1 MTLPPLRALAALLA
15 AGAALTG
22 CAASTDD
29 ASDGTVRVVASFY
42 PLQYVAERV
51 GGEHVSVSSLT
62 APGAE
67 PHDLELGAK
76 DLVEMIDAD
85 LVLYSA
91 GFQPAVDEGLDQVD
105 PDHVL
110 EVSSAARMTLP
121 AGGDGH
127 DHGDEQS
134 DEHAAEATDAFSDEE
149 SHGSLDPHFWL
160 DPTRYADVAQA
171 VADRL
176 ATDDPD
182 NAAAYAANAE
192 TFVSEL
198 TALDEDFSAGLATCE
213 TRVLVTSHAAFA
225 YLADRYDL
233 DQHGIAGLSPEVEP
247 SASALKEITD
257 LVRDEGISTIYQ
269 ETLVEPHFA
278 RTVAAATG
286 ATIAT
291 LDPLEGITDESAGDD
306 YLEVMRTNLE
316 VLREGQQC
324 R

>member
-15 AGAALTG
+15 TALALAG
-22 CAASTDD
+22 CATGPD
-29 ASDGTVRVVASFY
+29 AGDDGTVRVVASFY
-42 PLQYVAERV
+42 PLEYVAERV
-51 GGEHVSVSSLT
+51 GGEHVRVSSLT

-85 LVLYSA
+85 LVVYAA

-105 PDHVL
+105 PAHVL
-110 EVSSAARMTLP
+110 EVSEAARMTLP
-121 AGGDGH
+121 ADGGH
-127 DHGDEQS
+127 DHDHDHG
-134 DEHAAEATDAFSDEE
+134 DEHAAEATDAFSEE
-149 SHGSLDPHFWL
+149 EAHGDVDPHFWL
-160 DPTRYADVAQA
+160 DPTRYADVANA

-176 ATDDPD
+176 ATDDPA
-182 NAAAYAANAE
+182 NAEAYAANAA
-192 TFVSEL
+192 TFVAEL
-198 TALDEDFSAGLATCE
+198 TRLDEDFAAGLASCE

-233 DQHGIAGLSPEVEP
+233 DQHGIAGLSPEAEP

-257 LVRDEGISTIYQ
+257 LVTREGISTIYQ
-269 ETLVEPHFA
+269 ETLVEPNFA
-278 RTVAAATG
+278 RTVAQATG

-291 LDPLEGITDESAGDD
+291 LDPIEGITDESAGDD
-306 YLEVMRTNLE
+306 YLEVMRANLE
-316 VLREGQQC
+316 VLRKGQQC